1 MEGKL
6 DYRYLGT
13 LEALGALSTL
23 SLCFQSVLGKVNEIA
38 KHKASV
44 EDADTQSKVRKSP
57 FPHFYT
63 LSCSLVFSES
73 FWWSCQS
80 VGALNPRCCLDKL

>member
-44 EDADTQSKVRKSP
+44 EDADTQS
-57 FPHFYT
+57 
-63 LSCSLVFSES
+63 
-73 FWWSCQS
+73 
-80 VGALNPRCCLDKL
+80 